1 MECMAPDCLSEAR
14 EGETFCLDHMH
25 MTGELEQLSCPRG
38 CGLLSYEKLGFSESE
53 EGEFLTVVG
62 FLLLVFGVWLAIEPI
77 TRSAHSLLLF
87 ILGAVALAGAA
98 GQKGKNPKFRYI
110 CKPVHGKSKGCG
122 GVLLDYKWL
131 AGVRNRLGVPDVGG
145 MLIKELD
152 SALEAGEKECPGCG
166 SAMARIPLSYVM
178 PDSGGGGD
186 LVTGLVVA
194 ALQAMIPNKEEYLD
208 LDGCRDCG
216 LMWFDEGELQSVTTS
231 ETLEG
236 EFAGQA
242 GKKRADGR
250 YRKAHGRAVE
260 IKSSPSYCATE
271 GCNTL
276 AFRSLEHCYK
286 HK

>member
-1 MECMAPDCLSEAR
+1 MECMAPGCLSEAS

-25 MTGELEQLSCPRG
+25 MTGELEQLPCPRG
-38 CGLLSYEKLGFSESE
+38 CGLLSYEKLGFLESE
-53 EGEFLTVVG
+53 EGEFLTVVAA
-62 FLLLVFGVWLAIEPI
+62 LLSSCGLWLMLDE
-77 TRSAHSLLLF
+77 SLLGLLLF
-87 ILGAVALAGAA
+87 ILGAVALAGAV
-98 GQKGKNPKFRYI
+98 GQKGKNPQFRYI
-110 CKPVHGKSKGCG
+110 CKPVHGKSNGCG

-131 AGVRNRLGVPDVGG
+131 VGVRNRLGVPDVGG

-152 SALEAGEKECPGCG
+152 SALDAGEKECPGCG

-178 PDSGGGGD
+178 PDSGSSHLLID
-186 LVTGLVVA
+186 IVR
-194 ALQAMIPNKEEYLD
+194 AMVPNARQELE

-242 GKKRADGR
+242 GKRRTDSR
-250 YRKAHGRAVE
+250 YTGARGRAVE
-260 IKSSPSYCATE
+260 VKSGPSYCATG
-271 GCNTL
+271 GCRRL
-276 AFRSLEHCYK
+276 VFRSLEHCYK

>member
-1 MECMAPDCLSEAR
+1 MECMAPDCLSEAS

-25 MTGELEQLSCPRG
+25 MTGELEQLPCPRG
-38 CGLLSYEKLGFSESE
+38 CGLLSYEKLGFLESE

-62 FLLLVFGVWLAIEPI
+62 TLLLVGGMWLAVDPI
-77 TRSAHSLLLF
+77 TRSVSLLPF

-110 CKPVHGKSKGCG
+110 CKTVYGKGKGCG

-131 AGVRNRLGVPDVGG
+131 AGVRNSLGVPDVGG
-145 MLIKELD
+145 MMIKELD

-178 PDSGGGGD
+178 PDRGGGD

-194 ALQAMIPNKEEYLD
+194 AIQAMIPNKEEYLD

-250 YRKAHGRAVE
+250 YRKARGRAVE
-260 IKSSPSYCATE
+260 IKSGPSYCVTE
-271 GCNTL
+271 GCRTL

>member
-1 MECMAPDCLSEAR
+1 MECMAPGCLSEAS

-25 MTGELEQLSCPRG
+25 MTGELEQLPCPRG
-38 CGLLSYEKLGFSESE
+38 CGLLSYEKLGFLESE
-53 EGEFLTVVG
+53 EGEFLTVVAA
-62 FLLLVFGVWLAIEPI
+62 LLSSCGLWLMLDE
-77 TRSAHSLLLF
+77 SLLGLLLF
-87 ILGAVALAGAA
+87 ILGAVALAGAV
-98 GQKGKNPKFRYI
+98 GQKGKNPQFRYI
-110 CKPVHGKSKGCG
+110 CKPVHGKSNGCG

-131 AGVRNRLGVPDVGG
+131 VGVRNRLGVPDVGG

-178 PDSGGGGD
+178 PDSGSSHLLID
-186 LVTGLVVA
+186 IVR
-194 ALQAMIPNKEEYLD
+194 AMVPNARQELE

-242 GKKRADGR
+242 GKRRTDSR
-250 YRKAHGRAVE
+250 YTGARGRAVE
-260 IKSSPSYCATE
+260 VKSGPSYCATG
-271 GCNTL
+271 GCRRL
-276 AFRSLEHCYK
+276 VFRSLEHCYK

>member
-1 MECMAPDCLSEAR
+1 MECMAPDCLSEAS

-25 MTGELEQLSCPRG
+25 MTGELEQLPCPRG
-38 CGLLSYEKLGFSESE
+38 CGLLSYDKLGFFENDAGSGEGAAGLVLAAIGMWMLAEVSEIP
-53 EGEFLTVVG
+53 LAVP
-62 FLLLVFGVWLAIEPI
+62 LLLL
-77 TRSAHSLLLF
+77 T
-87 ILGAVALAGAA
+87 LGAVALAGAA
-98 GQKGKNPKFRYI
+98 TQKKNNPRFRYI
-110 CKPVHGKSKGCG
+110 CKSIHNKSKGCG

-131 AGVRNRLGVPDVGG
+131 TGVRNYVGVPDVGG

-152 SALEAGEKECPGCG
+152 SALEASEMECPGCD

-178 PDSGGGGD
+178 PDTGSVGW
-186 LVTGLVVA
+186 LVLA
-194 ALQAMIPNKEEYLD
+194 ALVPNARRDLE

-236 EFAGQA
+236 EFTGQA
-242 GKKRADGR
+242 GKKRADAR
-250 YRKAHGRAVE
+250 YRRASGRAVE
-260 IKSSPSYCATE
+260 IKSGPSYCATE
-271 GCNTL
+271 GCSTL

>member
-1 MECMAPDCLSEAR
+1 M
-14 EGETFCLDHMH
+14 DHMH

-38 CGLLSYEKLGFSESE
+38 CGLLSYEKLGFLESE
-53 EGEFLTVVG
+53 EGQLLTAVAAI
-62 FLLLVFGVWLAIEPI
+62 LLSCGVWSMLWSPLPG
-77 TRSAHSLLLF
+77 LLLF

-98 GQKGKNPKFRYI
+98 DQKGKNPKFRYI

-131 AGVRNRLGVPDVGG
+131 VGVRNSLGIPDVGG

-152 SALEAGEKECPGCG
+152 SALDAGEKECPGCG

-178 PDSGGGGD
+178 PDNSGGNI
-186 LVTGLVVA
+186 GLAVI
-194 ALQAMIPNKEEYLD
+194 LAMIPNKKEYLE

-216 LMWFDEGELQSVTTS
+216 LMWFDEGELHSVTGS

-236 EFAGQA
+236 GFAGQA
-242 GKKRADGR
+242 GKKRTDAR
-250 YRKAHGRAVE
+250 YRGARGRAVE
-260 IKSSPSYCATE
+260 VKSDPSHCATE
-271 GCNTL
+271 GCRRL
-276 AFRSLEHCYK
+276 VFRSLEHCYK

>member
-1 MECMAPDCLSEAR
+1 MECMAPGCLSEAR

-25 MTGELEQLSCPRG
+25 MTGELEQLPCPRG
-38 CGLLSYEKLGFSESE
+38 CGLLSYEKLGFLESE
-53 EGEFLTVVG
+53 EGEFLTVVAA
-62 FLLLVFGVWLAIEPI
+62 LLSSCGLWLMLDE
-77 TRSAHSLLLF
+77 SLLGLLLF
-87 ILGAVALAGAA
+87 ILGAVALAGAV
-98 GQKGKNPKFRYI
+98 GQKGKNPQFRYI
-110 CKPVHGKSKGCG
+110 CKPVHGKSNGCG

-131 AGVRNRLGVPDVGG
+131 VGVRNRLGVPDVGG

-152 SALEAGEKECPGCG
+152 SALDAGEKECPGCG

-178 PDSGGGGD
+178 PDSGSSHLLID
-186 LVTGLVVA
+186 IVR
-194 ALQAMIPNKEEYLD
+194 AMVSNARQELE

-242 GKKRADGR
+242 GKRRTDSR
-250 YRKAHGRAVE
+250 YTGARGRAVE
-260 IKSSPSYCATE
+260 VKSGPSYCATG
-271 GCNTL
+271 GCRRL
-276 AFRSLEHCYK
+276 VFRSLEHCYK

>member
-1 MECMAPDCLSEAR
+1 MECMAPDCLSEAS

-25 MTGELEQLSCPRG
+25 MTGELEKLPCPRG
-38 CGLLSYEKLGFSESE
+38 CGLLSYEKLGFLESE
-53 EGEFLTVVG
+53 EGVFLTAVSAV
-62 FLLLVFGVWLAIEPI
+62 LLSVGVWLTFDPI
-77 TRSAHSLLLF
+77 TRSIALLPF

-98 GQKGKNPKFRYI
+98 AQKGKNPKFRYI
-110 CKPVHGKSKGCG
+110 CKPVHGKSKGCE

-131 AGVRNRLGVPDVGG
+131 VGVRNRLGVPDVGG

-178 PDSGGGGD
+178 PDSGPFGGPLID
-186 LVTGLVVA
+186 IVR
-194 ALQAMIPNKEEYLD
+194 AMVPNARQELE

-216 LMWFDEGELQSVTTS
+216 LMWFDEGELHNVTTS

-242 GKKRADGR
+242 GKKRADAR
-250 YRKAHGRAVE
+250 YRRAHGRAVE
-260 IKSSPSYCATE
+260 VKSGPSYCATE
-271 GCNTL
+271 GCRTL
-276 AFRSLEHCYK
+276 AFRRLEHCYK